1 MYSVILTELGI
12 SVLNEDKIDKAF
24 PFSNPVK
31 EYLAVK
37 NKESKLNEI
46 IDYLA
51 KSQRGFSVSDESLL
65 AILKKFSIDC
75 HIMDSEELEKI
86 QSTKPQIIVDS
97 GFASNLQD
105 TLGKLREFA
114 LGFSSSKVTEVSQSP
129 DLHIIQAINSLDEI
143 DKIAN
148 GLSSR
153 LREWYGLHFPELD
166 NMIDSINGYSQIV
179 MAGKRESLSKQVF
192 EEAGFPESKV
202 EMLSLIL
209 AKSRGGDISDINLTI
224 VQSIAKQILD
234 FHELRKKLEEHVESE
249 MHEIAPNVTA
259 ILGSA
264 VGARILGRAGSL
276 KKMASMPASTIQ
288 VLGAEKALFRA
299 LKTGSQP
306 PKHGLLFQHAM
317 VHAAPRW
324 QRGKIARAVAA
335 KAVIGARV
343 DVYGE
348 GLNQTL
354 LDKLNIRVDE
364 IGKKYENPT
373 EKDLRPPQQFQHD
386 DGNFGGKRKGGRRE
400 SSGGR
405 RESSG
410 GRRESS
416 GGRRESSGGRRERS
430 SYGGDRNER
439 SGGRSE
445 RSSYGGDRN
454 ERSGGD
460 RNERSGGDRNERSG
474 GDRNERSGGRSERSS
489 YGGDR
494 NERSGG
500 RSERSSYG
508 GDRNERS
515 GGDRNERSG
524 GRSERSS
531 YGGDRN
537 ERSSYGGDRNER
549 SSYGERREGSDSKR
563 KKFGRR

>member
-12 SVLNEDKIDKAF
+12 SVFNDGKLDKAF
-24 PFSNPVK
+24 SFSNPVK
-31 EYLAVK
+31 EYLLVK
-37 NKESKLNEI
+37 SKESKLNELVN
-46 IDYLA
+46 YLA
-51 KSQRGFSVSDESLL
+51 STQRGFAISDESLL
-65 AILKKFSIDC
+65 AILKKYSIDC
-75 HIMDSEELEKI
+75 HLMDESELDKI
-86 QSTKPQIIVDS
+86 QTNKPQIIVDS

-114 LGFSSSKVTEVSQSP
+114 LGLSSSKVTEVSQSP

-166 NMIDSINGYSQIV
+166 NIIDSINGYAQIV
-179 MAGKRESLSKQVF
+179 MAGKRESLTKQIF

-202 EMLSLIL
+202 EMLSLISS
-209 AKSRGGDISDINLTI
+209 KSRGGDISDINLAI
-224 VQSIAKQILD
+224 VQSIAKQVLE
-234 FHELRKKLEEHVESE
+234 FHELRKKLEEHVENE
-249 MHEIAPNVTA
+249 MQEIAPNISA
-259 ILGSA
+259 ILGTA

-348 GLNQTL
+348 GLNKTL
-354 LDKLNIRVDE
+354 LEKLNIRVDE

-373 EKDLRPPQQFQHD
+373 EKDLRPPPSF
-386 DGNFGGKRKGGRRE
+386 NREGGSFRDSPRRD
-400 SSGGR
+400 SGGSRDSPR
-405 RESSG
+405 RDSG
-410 GRRESS
+410 GSRDSPRRDS
-416 GGRRESSGGRRERS
+416 GGSRDSPRRDSGSYRDSPRRDSGGSRDS
-430 SYGGDRNER
+430 GD
-439 SGGRSE
+439 
-445 RSSYGGDRN
+445 
-454 ERSGGD
+454 
-460 RNERSGGDRNERSG
+460 
-474 GDRNERSGGRSERSS
+474 
-489 YGGDR
+489 
-494 NERSGG
+494 
-500 RSERSSYG
+500 
-508 GDRNERS
+508 
-515 GGDRNERSG
+515 
-524 GRSERSS
+524 
-531 YGGDRN
+531 
-537 ERSSYGGDRNER
+537 
-549 SSYGERREGSDSKR
+549 RREGGNNDERRDSNKKR
-563 KKFGRR
+563 KSFGRR